1 METMAEAE
9 AERERAEL
17 ADFLSQLRPEDWD
30 RESLCA
36 GWRIRDVLAH
46 VVSYEEL
53 DKGQLVQRAVK
64 GRFSPDRI
72 NALGVAES
80 VKRGPEELV
89 GFLRAHLRPTG
100 ITAARGG
107 GVGLVDAVIHHQD
120 VRRPLRAARTI
131 PPERLA
137 FALRFS
143 VVAPPL
149 RGFWHA
155 RGVRLVA
162 TDVDWSW
169 GRGPEARGPGE
180 AVLMALTGRR
190 GAAADLTGPGAEVLL
205 RRTG

>member
-1 METMAEAE
+1 METMAE

-72 NALGVAES
+72 NALGVAEY